1 MYKGTEV
8 GKTWSRGLKEKQ
20 HGRRGKHM
28 HKASDKVIK

>member
-20 HGRRGKHM
+20 HGRRGKRM
-28 HKASDKVIK
+28 QLVIKPVC